1 MCELYLLLKPYPIT
15 CYRAAK
21 KKKKDK
27 ADGGKDDKA
36 KDGKDSKQP
45 AAKGKA
51 APAGSNDRV
60 TTKSQG
66 GNKPHDD
73 GRPESH
79 MTHGS
84 GEDMDK

>member
-1 MCELYLLLKPYPIT
+1 MISCKNLGSTLHKSLSF
-15 CYRAAK
+15 RAAK
-21 KKKKDK
+21 KKKKADK
-27 ADGGKDDKA
+27 DVKDDKA
-36 KDGKDSKQP
+36 KDAKDAKAP

-66 GNKPHDD
+66 GTKPHDD